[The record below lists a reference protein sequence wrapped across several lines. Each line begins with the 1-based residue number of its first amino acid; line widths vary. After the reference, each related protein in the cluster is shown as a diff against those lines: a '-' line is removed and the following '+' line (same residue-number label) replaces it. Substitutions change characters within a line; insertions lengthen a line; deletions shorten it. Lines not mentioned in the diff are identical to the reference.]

1 ILFMITES
9 EKEFRREAV
18 ENAKASVGL
27 EGIILS
33 DSLLKIADKFI
44 NGDLTIEE
52 FGEEYE
58 LALQKGL

>member
-1 ILFMITES
+1 MISETE
-9 EKEFRREAV
+9 KAKRREAV
-18 ENAKASVGL
+18 EYAKASVGL